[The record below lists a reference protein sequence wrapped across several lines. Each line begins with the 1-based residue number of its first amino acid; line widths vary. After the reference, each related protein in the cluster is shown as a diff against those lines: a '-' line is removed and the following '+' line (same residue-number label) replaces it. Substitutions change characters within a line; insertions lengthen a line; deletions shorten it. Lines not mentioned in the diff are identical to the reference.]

1 MDKKIELQVL
11 NISNSQAQV
20 GAYALV
26 LGEVGG
32 ERQLPIIIGPA
43 EAQATAI
50 CLKGVK
56 APRPLTHDLFYTQT
70 DSRNIIADYYAAWKE

>member
-32 ERQLPIIIGPA
+32 ERQLSSAFSPS
-43 EAQATAI
+43 
-50 CLKGVK
+50 LRK
-56 APRPLTHDLFYTQT
+56 D
-70 DSRNIIADYYAAWKE
+70 

>member
-32 ERQLPIIIGPA
+32 ERTTYYYRSGRSASHCHLPERSKSAASPDARFILYMPERFGHQN
-43 EAQATAI
+43 AQGAY
-50 CLKGVK
+50 L
-56 APRPLTHDLFYTQT
+56 
-70 DSRNIIADYYAAWKE
+70 